1 MPDYNSL
8 LDDMYSTVNGLGKLT
23 NVVEKML
30 DDIDDYKRVTNT
42 LRNDNETQSLEII
55 RLNDRVKEL
64 ISELEDALYERDNAH
79 EEVKDLQKELD
90 SYERENAKLQDRI
103 NELEEKVYGE

>member
-8 LDDMYSTVNGLGKLT
+8 LDDMYSTVNGLGKMT

-90 SYERENAKLQDRI
+90 SYERENAKLQDRV